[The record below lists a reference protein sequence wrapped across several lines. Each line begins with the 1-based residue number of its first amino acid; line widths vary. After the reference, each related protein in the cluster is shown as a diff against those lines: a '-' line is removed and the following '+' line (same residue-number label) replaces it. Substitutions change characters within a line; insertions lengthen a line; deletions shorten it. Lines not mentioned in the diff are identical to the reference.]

1 MLVKAFSPFLT
12 MFSKGFFL
20 SVVKSLYGVYYGLN
34 DVVVCKTLLGKKT
47 RAITKGVEYPKVP

>member
-1 MLVKAFSPFLT
+1 

-47 RAITKGVEYPKVP
+47 RAITKGIEYPKVP